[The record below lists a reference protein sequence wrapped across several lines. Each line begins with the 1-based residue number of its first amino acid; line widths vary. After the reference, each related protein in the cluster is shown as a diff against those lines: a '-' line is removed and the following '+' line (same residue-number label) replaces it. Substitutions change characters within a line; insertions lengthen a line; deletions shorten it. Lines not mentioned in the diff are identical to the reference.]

1 MLADKNS
8 TNQCPDDSS
17 MIIRNF
23 LSTIR
28 KILVFEN
35 EVKLRV
41 VLGFCIELT
50 RKRVRNQT

>member
-1 MLADKNS
+1 MLAEKNS
-8 TNQCPDDSS
+8 ANQCPDDSS
-17 MIIRNF
+17 MIVRNF

-50 RKRVRNQT
+50 RKRVRKQT

>member
-1 MLADKNS
+1 MLAEKKS
-8 TNQCPDDSS
+8 ANQSPDDSS
-17 MIIRNF
+17 MINRNF

-41 VLGFCIELT
+41 KLGFCIELT
-50 RKRVRNQT
+50 RKRV